1 MWHWNALRVSL
12 WEDEERQRERDK
24 KEKARKRVREEAK
37 VAPRCRVLYPE
48 AEAEVPKQA
57 FRKLKEDKIVID
69 VMSSDEEA
77 PVAADGGGKGR
88 AGARQ
93 HVAMGVRVDG
103 GAARRAQPARA
114 SSGARCMAPRAAAE
128 VVDGRPVRGHDR
140 AGPSMRGAREQPACG
155 RGASP
160 RGRALLPSPPVAGAD
175 VVRRREWSRARCGAK
190 PRVWVWWGYFGPY
203 LLVFF
208 R

>member
-1 MWHWNALRVSL
+1 MSERFDDAGDNAGGGGAVKLSKVYSFDVALEHALRVSL

-88 AGARQ
+88 AGAR
-93 HVAMGVRVDG
+93 ARGNTWRWG
-103 GAARRAQPARA
+103 CGWRRRAPRPASTRLEWSA
-114 SSGARCMAPRAAAE
+114 VHGAQSSG
-128 VVDGRPVRGHDR
+128 
-140 AGPSMRGAREQPACG
+140 
-155 RGASP
+155 
-160 RGRALLPSPPVAGAD
+160 
-175 VVRRREWSRARCGAK
+175 
-190 PRVWVWWGYFGPY
+190 
-203 LLVFF
+203 
-208 R
+208 